1 MKQREIDTASR
12 FELLDQLQAL
22 ENDLQAVPGTT
33 NIDFDLSGIYDH
45 CPLCFVVGYNI
56 QRGGPFIPLPILS
69 EGWGI
74 KQYHH
79 RLPWVSGAGFFC
91 PSDHPT
97 LADMSLYSQPASRRR
112 LIRVSGNGFPD
123 YFQPPT
129 HGRPAGLLGIN
140 TRVGGGLRHLHQV

>member
-56 QRGGPFIPLPILS
+56 DVKRGDYFEARREWLKAVIMVFSAHDL
-69 EGWGI
+69 
-74 KQYHH
+74 
-79 RLPWVSGAGFFC
+79 
-91 PSDHPT
+91 HPT
-97 LADMSLYSQPASRRR
+97 GDT
-112 LIRVSGNGFPD
+112 IED
-123 YFQPPT
+123 YGESYYFVRCMGKT
-129 HGRPAGLLGIN
+129 WRK
-140 TRVGGGLRHLHQV
+140 